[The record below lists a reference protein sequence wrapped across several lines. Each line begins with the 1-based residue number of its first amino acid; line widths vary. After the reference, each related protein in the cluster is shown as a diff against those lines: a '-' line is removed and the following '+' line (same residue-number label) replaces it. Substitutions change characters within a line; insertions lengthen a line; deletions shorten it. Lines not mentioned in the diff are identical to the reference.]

1 MDCKELKWIETL
13 ANNYT
18 RDIQQPDKYKTAIPI
33 RLMKV
38 PKKVT
43 FEAVYGSTW
52 MTMSG
57 RSVRDHDWCVWI
69 YLVIRLI
76 LSVTNKLY

>member
-1 MDCKELKWIETL
+1 MQ
-13 ANNYT
+13 
-18 RDIQQPDKYKTAIPI
+18 DIQQPDKYKTDSDKI
-33 RLMKV
+33 MKV

-43 FEAVYGSTW
+43 FQVFYGRTC

-69 YLVIRLI
+69 YEAGVILMVIRLI
-76 LSVTNKLY
+76 FSVTNKLY